1 MSLVNG
7 SQGQHGS
14 RPNAQ
19 SVTQP
24 QTQWGHPSAPQ
35 TAAPA
40 AGYAQQGQGYAPQ
53 YGGQPQ
59 QAAAPGYGQTPGQ
72 TPSQAPVYGQ
82 TQDYHFPQGA
92 AAQDPHYGGLQQNAY
107 APQFEPY
114 VAAPQAAPRAGQP
127 VYQQQAAAPA
137 YAPQAHQSQAHQG
150 YGAAPQAA
158 HPQTQWPSQQA
169 QQQDGRGF
177 DLGSYLPHQQPALG
191 GYRGEAQHQEP
202 QQQDWSHQAGYQGE
216 TGHGDMGHGDMGFAQ
231 AAGGELEQGYADEEA
246 QEYDA
251 EPAPRGRRPLMM
263 VAALAGAI
271 VVGSGMAYSYKTF
284 FGGSSVGD
292 PPIIKSANE
301 PAKIKPVDG
310 GGKQFAH
317 TDSKIMGRLGDGS
330 GAAAGETAGADSA
343 SASAG
348 DVDAGGTRK
357 VSTLVVGRD
366 GSIQAPPAAPA
377 EAQVADNS
385 ITVPGMTVVDGL
397 GPARA
402 PAAAATM
409 AAVTPAAPAPAKA
422 AAPAAAP
429 QKLVVA
435 PPAAPAKAVTIAK
448 ATPAAVAAATGSI
461 EPDAQAAPAPP
472 AKPVKKVAVAKPA
485 AAAPAAA
492 AAAAPAAA
500 TAPVSN
506 SVATTGSGAN
516 GFVAVLASVPRS
528 DSSRIDALKRFAD
541 MQQKYG
547 SVLGGKTPDVAEA
560 NLGAKG
566 AYHRLVVGPPG
577 SREQAGAVCSQLKT
591 QGYGDCWV
599 TSY

>member
-7 SQGQHGS
+7 SQGPHAG

-24 QTQWGHPSAPQ
+24 QTQWGHPSAAQ
-35 TAAPA
+35 AAAPTT
-40 AGYAQQGQGYAPQ
+40 GYPQQGQGYAPQ

-59 QAAAPGYGQTPGQ
+59 QAAAPGYGPGYG
-72 TPSQAPVYGQ
+72 QAPVYGQ
-82 TQDYHFPQGA
+82 PQDYQFPQQA
-92 AAQDPHYGGLQQNAY
+92 AVQDPHHGGIQTSTY

-114 VAAPQAAPRAGQP
+114 VPAPQAAPRAGQP
-127 VYQQQAAAPA
+127 VYQQQAAAPT
-137 YAPQAHQSQAHQG
+137 YAPQPQAHQG

-158 HPQTQWPSQQA
+158 HPQAQWQGQPQDGRG
-169 QQQDGRGF
+169 DGRGF

-202 QQQDWSHQAGYQGE
+202 QQQDWSHQAGYHGE
-216 TGHGDMGHGDMGFAQ
+216 AEHGHADMGFAQ
-231 AAGGELEQGYADEEA
+231 AAGGELEQGYADDEA
-246 QEYDA
+246 QEYEA

-271 VVGSGMAYSYKTF
+271 IVGSGMAYSYKMF
-284 FGGSSVGD
+284 FNGSSNGE

-330 GAAAGETAGADSA
+330 GAAAGASVAADFA
-343 SASAG
+343 NAG
-348 DVDAGGTRK
+348 DADASGTRK

-366 GSIQAPPAAPA
+366 GSIQAPAAAPA

-397 GPARA
+397 GPTRA
-402 PAAAATM
+402 PAAAAAM
-409 AAVTPAAPAPAKA
+409 AAVTPSAPAKA
-422 AAPAAAP
+422 AAPAPAAP

-435 PPAAPAKAVTIAK
+435 PPAAAAKPVVIAK

-461 EPDAQAAPAPP
+461 EPDVQAPAPV
-472 AKPVKKVAVAKPA
+472 AKVVKKVAAAKPA
-485 AAAPAAA
+485 AAAPAAT
-492 AAAAPAAA
+492 AAPG
-500 TAPVSN
+500 PVSN
-506 SVATTGSGAN
+506 SVATTGGGSN

>member
-7 SQGQHGS
+7 SQGQHTG

-19 SVTQP
+19 SVAQP

-35 TAAPA
+35 ATAPTT
-40 AGYAQQGQGYAPQ
+40 GYAQAGYAPQ

-59 QAAAPGYGQTPGQ
+59 QAAAPAYGQAPV
-72 TPSQAPVYGQ
+72 QAPVYGQ
-82 TQDYHFPQGA
+82 TQDYHFPPQA
-92 AAQDPHYGGLQQNAY
+92 SAQDPHYGGLQQTTY

-114 VAAPQAAPRAGQP
+114 AAAPQAAPRAGQP

-137 YAPQAHQSQAHQG
+137 YAQQPQAHQTQAHQTQAHQG

-158 HPQTQWPSQQA
+158 HHAAPQQAQWPS

-177 DLGSYLPHQQPALG
+177 DLGSYLPHQQPELG
-191 GYRGEAQHQEP
+191 GYRGDAGQHTP
-202 QQQDWSHQAGYQGE
+202 QQDWSHQTGYQGE
-216 TGHGDMGHGDMGFAQ
+216 AEHGPAGIGHGDMGFAQ

-246 QEYDA
+246 QEFDV

-284 FGGSSVGD
+284 FSGSSNGA

-301 PAKIKPVDG
+301 PAKIKPIDG

-330 GAAAGETAGADSA
+330 GAAAGAAAGADP
-343 SASAG
+343 AG
-348 DVDAGGTRK
+348 AGEVDASGTRK

-366 GSIQAPPAAPA
+366 GSIQAPAAAPV
-377 EAQVADNS
+377 ETEMADNS
-385 ITVPGMTVVDGL
+385 VTVPGMTVVDGL
-397 GPARA
+397 GPTRA
-402 PAAAATM
+402 PAAAAAM
-409 AAVTPAAPAPAKA
+409 AAVTPAAPAAAKSA
-422 AAPAAAP
+422 AAPAGAKAAP
-429 QKLVVA
+429 ATQKLVVA
-435 PPAAPAKAVTIAK
+435 PPAVPAKPITIAK
-448 ATPAAVAAATGSI
+448 ATQASVAAATGSI
-461 EPDAQAAPAPP
+461 EPEVQAAAPV
-472 AKPVKKVAVAKPA
+472 AKAVKKVAAAKPA
-485 AAAPAAA
+485 VAAPAT
-492 AAAAPAAA
+492 AAP
-500 TAPVSN
+500 APVSN
-506 SVATTGSGAN
+506 SVATTGSGSN

>member
-7 SQGQHGS
+7 SQGQHAG

-19 SVTQP
+19 SVAQP

-35 TAAPA
+35 AAAPTT
-40 AGYAQQGQGYAPQ
+40 GYAQAGYAPQ
-53 YGGQPQ
+53 YSGQPQ
-59 QAAAPGYGQTPGQ
+59 QAAAPAYGQ
-72 TPSQAPVYGQ
+72 APIYGQ
-82 TQDYHFPQGA
+82 AQDYQFPQQA
-92 AAQDPHYGGLQQNAY
+92 AAQDPHYGGLQQNTY

-114 VAAPQAAPRAGQP
+114 AAAPQAAPRAGQP

-137 YAPQAHQSQAHQG
+137 YGQQPQQHQG
-150 YGAAPQAA
+150 YGAAHQPSPQQA
-158 HPQTQWPSQQA
+158 QWPA

-177 DLGSYLPHQQPALG
+177 DLGSYLPHQQPDLG
-191 GYRGEAQHQEP
+191 GFRGDAGQQAP
-202 QQQDWSHQAGYQGE
+202 QQDWSHQAGYHGE
-216 TGHGDMGHGDMGFAQ
+216 AEHGHADMGFAQ
-231 AAGGELEQGYADEEA
+231 AAGGELEQGYSDEEA

-284 FGGSSVGD
+284 FNGSSNGA

-330 GAAAGETAGADSA
+330 GVAAGASVTADPAGA
-343 SASAG
+343 G
-348 DVDAGGTRK
+348 EVDASGTRK

-366 GSIQAPPAAPA
+366 GSIQAPAAAPV
-377 EAQVADNS
+377 ETEMADNS
-385 ITVPGMTVVDGL
+385 VTVPGMTVVDGL
-397 GPARA
+397 GPTRA
-402 PAAAATM
+402 PAAAAAM
-409 AAVTPAAPAPAKA
+409 AAVTPAAPVAAK
-422 AAPAAAP
+422 AAPAAAKVAAAAA

-435 PPAAPAKAVTIAK
+435 PPAAPAKPITIAK

-461 EPDAQAAPAPP
+461 EPEAEAPAPV
-472 AKPVKKVAVAKPA
+472 AKAVKKVATAKPA
-485 AAAPAAA
+485 AAPAPA
-492 AAAAPAAA
+492 
-500 TAPVSN
+500 APVSN
-506 SVATTGSGAN
+506 SVATTGSGSN

-566 AYHRLVVGPPG
+566 AFHRLVVGPPG

>member
-7 SQGQHGS
+7 SQGQHAG

-19 SVTQP
+19 SVAQS

-35 TAAPA
+35 TAAPTA
-40 AGYAQQGQGYAPQ
+40 AYPQQQGYAPQ

-59 QAAAPGYGQTPGQ
+59 QAAAPAYG
-72 TPSQAPVYGQ
+72 QAPVYGQ
-82 TQDYHFPQGA
+82 TQDYHFPPQA
-92 AAQDPHYGGLQQNAY
+92 SAQDAHYGGLQQNNY

-114 VAAPQAAPRAGQP
+114 AAAPQAAPRAGQP

-137 YAPQAHQSQAHQG
+137 YTQQPQVHQTQAHQSQAHQSQAHQNQAHQG

-158 HPQTQWPSQQA
+158 QTHWQGQP
-169 QQQDGRGF
+169 QDGRGF
-177 DLGSYLPHQQPALG
+177 DLGTYLPHQQPELG
-191 GYRGEAQHQEP
+191 GYRGDTGQHAA
-202 QQQDWSHQAGYQGE
+202 QQDWSHQTGYQGE
-216 TGHGDMGHGDMGFAQ
+216 AEQGHQGHGDLGFAQ
-231 AAGGELEQGYADEEA
+231 AAGGELEQGYSDEEG
-246 QEYDA
+246 QDFDA
-251 EPAPRGRRPLMM
+251 EPAPRSRRPLMM

-284 FGGSSVGD
+284 FSGSSNGA

-301 PAKIKPVDG
+301 PAKIKPVDA

-330 GAAAGETAGADSA
+330 GATAAAADPAGAGE
-343 SASAG
+343 
-348 DVDAGGTRK
+348 VDASGTRK

-366 GSIQAPPAAPA
+366 GSIQAPAAAPA
-377 EAQVADNS
+377 EMEVADNS
-385 ITVPGMTVVDGL
+385 VTVPGMTVVDGL
-397 GPARA
+397 GPTRA
-402 PAAAATM
+402 PAAAAAM
-409 AAVTPAAPAPAKA
+409 AAVTPAAPAAAKA
-422 AAPAAAP
+422 AAAPVAKAAAAA

-435 PPAAPAKAVTIAK
+435 PPAAPAKPVTIAK

-461 EPDAQAAPAPP
+461 EPEVEAAPAPV
-472 AKPVKKVAVAKPA
+472 AKAVKKVAAAKPA
-485 AAAPAAA
+485 AAPAPA
-492 AAAAPAAA
+492 
-500 TAPVSN
+500 APVSN
-506 SVATTGSGAN
+506 SVATTGSGSN

>member
-19 SVTQP
+19 SVAQP

-35 TAAPA
+35 ATAPA
-40 AGYAQQGQGYAPQ
+40 TGYAPAGYAPQ

-59 QAAAPGYGQTPGQ
+59 QAATPAYG
-72 TPSQAPVYGQ
+72 QAPVYGQ
-82 TQDYHFPQGA
+82 TQDYHFPQA
-92 AAQDPHYGGLQQNAY
+92 AAPQDPHFGGSQSNTY

-114 VAAPQAAPRAGQP
+114 AAAPHAAPRAGQP

-137 YAPQAHQSQAHQG
+137 YGQQPQQHQG
-150 YGAAPQAA
+150 YGATPQASHQA
-158 HPQTQWPSQQA
+158 AAQPAQWGGP
-169 QQQDGRGF
+169 QQDGRGF
-177 DLGSYLPHQQPALG
+177 DLGTYLPQQQPELG
-191 GYRGEAQHQEP
+191 GYRGDAGQHAP
-202 QQQDWSHQAGYQGE
+202 QQQDWSHQAGYHGE
-216 TGHGDMGHGDMGFAQ
+216 TEHGHADMGHGNMGFAQ
-231 AAGGELEQGYADEEA
+231 AAGGELEQGYSDEEA
-246 QEYDA
+246 QEYEI
-251 EPAPRGRRPLMM
+251 EPAPRARRPLMM

-284 FGGSSVGD
+284 FGSSSNGA

-330 GAAAGETAGADSA
+330 GAAAGASVAADPAGA
-343 SASAG
+343 G
-348 DVDAGGTRK
+348 EVDASGTRK

-366 GSIQAPPAAPA
+366 GSIQAPAAAPV
-377 EAQVADNS
+377 ETEMADNS
-385 ITVPGMTVVDGL
+385 VTVPGMTVVDGL
-397 GPARA
+397 GPTRA
-402 PAAAATM
+402 PAAAAAM
-409 AAVTPAAPAPAKA
+409 AAVTPAAPAAAKAAPAKA
-422 AAPAAAP
+422 AAAAA

-435 PPAAPAKAVTIAK
+435 PPAAPAKPITIAK
-448 ATPAAVAAATGSI
+448 ASPAAVAAATGSI
-461 EPDAQAAPAPP
+461 EPEVQ
-472 AKPVKKVAVAKPA
+472 
-485 AAAPAAA
+485 AAAPAAKPAVKKVA
-492 AAAAPAAA
+492 AAKSAAAPAAPA
-500 TAPVSN
+500 APAPESN
-506 SVATTGSGAN
+506 SVATTGSGSN

>member
-19 SVTQP
+19 SVAQP
-24 QTQWGHPSAPQ
+24 QTQRGHPSAPQ
-35 TAAPA
+35 ATAPTTGYAQ
-40 AGYAQQGQGYAPQ
+40 AGYAPHF
-53 YGGQPQ
+53 GGQPQ
-59 QAAAPGYGQTPGQ
+59 QAAAPAYGQG
-72 TPSQAPVYGQ
+72 PVYGQ
-82 TQDYHFPQGA
+82 TQDYHFPLA
-92 AAQDPHYGGLQQNAY
+92 ATPQDPNFGASQSNTY

-114 VAAPQAAPRAGQP
+114 AAAPQAAPRAGQP
-127 VYQQQAAAPA
+127 VYQQHAAAPA
-137 YAPQAHQSQAHQG
+137 YGQQPQAHQSQAQQTPAHQG
-150 YGAAPQAA
+150 YGAVPQAA
-158 HPQTQWPSQQA
+158 PQHAQWPS

-177 DLGSYLPHQQPALG
+177 DLGSYLPHQQPELG
-191 GYRGEAQHQEP
+191 GYRGDAGHAP
-202 QQQDWSHQAGYQGE
+202 QQQEWSHQAGYHGE
-216 TGHGDMGHGDMGFAQ
+216 ADHGHADMAHAGMKHADMGFAQ
-231 AAGGELEQGYADEEA
+231 AAGGELEQGYSDEEA
-246 QEYDA
+246 QEYDI
-251 EPAPRGRRPLMM
+251 EPAPRGKRPLMM

-284 FGGSSVGD
+284 FSGSSNGT

-301 PAKIKPVDG
+301 PTKIKPVDA

-317 TDSKIMGRLGDGS
+317 TESKIMGRLGDGS
-330 GAAAGETAGADSA
+330 GAVAGASIAADPA
-343 SASAG
+343 GAG
-348 DVDAGGTRK
+348 DVDASGTRK

-366 GSIQAPPAAPA
+366 GSIQAPAAAPV
-377 EAQVADNS
+377 ETEMADNS
-385 ITVPGMTVVDGL
+385 VTVPGMTVVDGL
-397 GPARA
+397 GPTRA
-402 PAAAATM
+402 PAAAAAM
-409 AAVTPAAPAPAKA
+409 AAVTPAAPAAAKSA
-422 AAPAAAP
+422 ASAPAAA
-429 QKLVVA
+429 QKSVVA
-435 PPAAPAKAVTIAK
+435 PPAASAKPVAVAKPVTIAK
-448 ATPAAVAAATGSI
+448 ATTAAVAAATGSI
-461 EPDAQAAPAPP
+461 EPEVLAPP
-472 AKPVKKVAVAKPA
+472 PVAKAVKKVAAAKPA
-485 AAAPAAA
+485 AASAPAA
-492 AAAAPAAA
+492 
-500 TAPVSN
+500 TVSN
-506 SVATTGSGAN
+506 SVATTGSGSN

>member
-7 SQGQHGS
+7 SQGQHTG

-19 SVTQP
+19 SVAQP

-35 TAAPA
+35 ATATTT
-40 AGYAQQGQGYAPQ
+40 GYTQAGYAPQ

-59 QAAAPGYGQTPGQ
+59 QAAAPAYSQTAV
-72 TPSQAPVYGQ
+72 QAPVYGQ
-82 TQDYHFPQGA
+82 TQDYHFPPQA
-92 AAQDPHYGGLQQNAY
+92 SAQDPHYGGLQQNTY

-114 VAAPQAAPRAGQP
+114 AAAPQAAPQAAPRAGQP

-137 YAPQAHQSQAHQG
+137 YGQQQHQG

-158 HPQTQWPSQQA
+158 HSQTQWQGQ

-177 DLGSYLPHQQPALG
+177 DLGSYLPHQQPELG
-191 GYRGEAQHQEP
+191 GYRGDAGQHTP
-202 QQQDWSHQAGYQGE
+202 QQDWSHQAGYQGE
-216 TGHGDMGHGDMGFAQ
+216 AEHGHAGMTHAGMGHADMGFAQ
-231 AAGGELEQGYADEEA
+231 AAGGELEQGYSDEEA
-246 QEYDA
+246 QEYDV

-263 VAALAGAI
+263 IAALAGAI

-284 FGGSSVGD
+284 FSGSSNGA

-317 TDSKIMGRLGDGS
+317 TDSKIMGRLADGS
-330 GAAAGETAGADSA
+330 GAAAGAAAGADP
-343 SASAG
+343 AG
-348 DVDAGGTRK
+348 AGEVDASGTRK

-366 GSIQAPPAAPA
+366 GSIQAPAAAPV
-377 EAQVADNS
+377 ETEMADNS
-385 ITVPGMTVVDGL
+385 VSVPGMTVVDGL
-397 GPARA
+397 GPTRA
-402 PAAAATM
+402 PAAAAAM
-409 AAVTPAAPAPAKA
+409 AAVTPAAPVVAKA
-422 AAPAAAP
+422 VPAA

-435 PPAAPAKAVTIAK
+435 PPAAPAKPITIAK

-461 EPDAQAAPAPP
+461 EPEVQAPAPV
-472 AKPVKKVAVAKPA
+472 AKVVKKVAAAKPA
-485 AAAPAAA
+485 AAPAT
-492 AAAAPAAA
+492 AAP
-500 TAPVSN
+500 APVSN
-506 SVATTGSGAN
+506 SVATTGSGSN

>member
-7 SQGQHGS
+7 SQGQHGN

-19 SVTQP
+19 SVAQP

-35 TAAPA
+35 ATAPTTGYAQ
-40 AGYAQQGQGYAPQ
+40 AGYAPH

-59 QAAAPGYGQTPGQ
+59 QAATPAYGQAPVHAQ
-72 TPSQAPVYGQ
+72 AHAQVQAPVYGQ
-82 TQDYHFPQGA
+82 TQDYHFPQA
-92 AAQDPHYGGLQQNAY
+92 AAPQDPHFGGSQSNTY

-114 VAAPQAAPRAGQP
+114 AAAPQAAPRAGQP
-127 VYQQQAAAPA
+127 VYQQPAAAPA
-137 YAPQAHQSQAHQG
+137 YGQQQHQG
-150 YGAAPQAA
+150 YGAAPQASHQPA
-158 HPQTQWPSQQA
+158 PAQWPG

-177 DLGSYLPHQQPALG
+177 DLGSYLPHQQPELG
-191 GYRGEAQHQEP
+191 GYRGDAGQHAP
-202 QQQDWSHQAGYQGE
+202 QQQDWSHQAGYHGE
-216 TGHGDMGHGDMGFAQ
+216 AEHGHADMGFAQ

-246 QEYDA
+246 QEYDI

-284 FGGSSVGD
+284 FSGSSNGA

-330 GAAAGETAGADSA
+330 GAAAGASVAADPAGA
-343 SASAG
+343 G
-348 DVDAGGTRK
+348 EVDASGTRK

-366 GSIQAPPAAPA
+366 GSIQAPAAAPV
-377 EAQVADNS
+377 ETEMADNS
-385 ITVPGMTVVDGL
+385 VTVPGMTVVDGL
-397 GPARA
+397 GPTRA
-402 PAAAATM
+402 PAAAAAM
-409 AAVTPAAPAPAKA
+409 AAVTPAAPVAAK
-422 AAPAAAP
+422 AAPAAAKAAAAAQ

-435 PPAAPAKAVTIAK
+435 PPAAPAKPITIAK
-448 ATPAAVAAATGSI
+448 ATSAATGAAVAAATGSI
-461 EPDAQAAPAPP
+461 EPEVEAPAPV
-472 AKPVKKVAVAKPA
+472 AKAVKKVAAAKPA
-485 AAAPAAA
+485 AAPAPA
-492 AAAAPAAA
+492 
-500 TAPVSN
+500 APVSN
-506 SVATTGSGAN
+506 SVATTGSGSN